1 MKKLKTIL
9 ILLALASAGCVTK
22 DAYWSD
28 AQDVR
33 QGVKLKT
40 LELSEP
46 RMMKAWVIRI
56 DLETPGIGFVTT
68 ERAENWGEPMPDF
81 TNGVRLIRTKREK
94 TADFMMRKRNEGHNV
109 EIAVNTAPWGPW
121 CPPWT
126 HKWADPARWVV
137 SGGTE
142 VCAGK
147 TPGEGALF
155 VVYKD
160 GRAAITSKVPPES
173 RADVAHAHPGFTI
186 IATNGVAL
194 VDRNPKSIHPRTAFG
209 LSGNGRYL
217 YLLALDGRQPGY
229 SLGANLGDLCDIL
242 LLAGASEVL
251 NMDGGGSTSL
261 ILFDAQSGKPRMLN
275 RHRGGGMRTVA
286 LNLGITFA
294 PEGTDPAN
302 R

>member
-1 MKKLKTIL
+1 MKKLKAIL
-9 ILLALASAGCVTK
+9 ILVALSSAGCVSEH
-22 DAYWSD
+22 AYWRD

-33 QGVKLKT
+33 RGVKLKT

-46 RMMKAWVIRI
+46 RMMKAWVMRI

-68 ERAENWGEPMPDF
+68 ERAENWGEAMPDF

-109 EIAVNTAPWGPW
+109 EITVNTAPWGPW

-194 VDRNPKSIHPRTAFG
+194 VDRNPKALHPRTAFG

-242 LLAGASEVL
+242 LPAGASEVM

-261 ILFDAQSGKPRMLN
+261 ILFDAQSGKSRMLN

-294 PEGTDPAN
+294 PEGTGPAN